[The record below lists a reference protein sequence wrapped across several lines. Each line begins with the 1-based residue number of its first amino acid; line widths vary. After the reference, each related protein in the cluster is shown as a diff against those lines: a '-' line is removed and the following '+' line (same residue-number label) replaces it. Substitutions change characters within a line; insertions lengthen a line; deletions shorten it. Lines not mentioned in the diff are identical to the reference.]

1 MGCCG
6 PKDKN
11 SDDFPYE
18 KVEEFNKLKSEIN
31 EIIIDKDHQD
41 RKNVNKLFELFNKTS
56 NKISEYENEIKK
68 LKNQNQNLNND
79 LLKGLNEDIKQL
91 RDYNHTLNNLI
102 KESEDNEIVNKT
114 EQKKEI
120 GNNLQNEFENGKKI
134 TEKDIIIDEVKNYN
148 NDLNIEDNGNIKILK
163 NFNNKKNNLENF
175 LEDDF
180 ENGARHNFENAT
192 DNDFQIEFNNDD
204 NGKKENSKDLING
217 LNNEQ
222 LSSINNN
229 NNDHNDNINNL
240 NNFSQ
245 SGEIKDEKDDKI
257 YYKKSVR
264 RNKKSDILNKKSK
277 TNSKKNFLKRN
288 LFGDNEM
295 RISNNI
301 NYNEDMEN
309 ELFERNGNTPIQL
322 DNNLINLIFVLENGE
337 KIELK
342 AKKNERMLD
351 IIEKFDRDFEEY
363 SNIEN
368 IELFDKDNE
377 ITEKVKNGEDISSL
391 GINNE
396 HIIQIKLKD

>member
-31 EIIIDKDHQD
+31 QIIIDKDHQD

-68 LKNQNQNLNND
+68 LKNQKQNLNND

-102 KESEDNEIVNKT
+102 KESEDNEIVKKT
-114 EQKKEI
+114 DQKNEI
-120 GNNLQNEFENGKKI
+120 GNNLQNEIENGKKI
-134 TEKDIIIDEVKNYN
+134 TEKDIIIDEVKNS

-204 NGKKENSKDLING
+204 NGKKENSRDLING

-229 NNDHNDNINNL
+229 NNDNNENINNL

-277 TNSKKNFLKRN
+277 TNSQKSILKRN

-295 RISNNI
+295 GNDNNI

-309 ELFERNGNTPIQL
+309 ELLEKNGNTPIQL
-322 DNNLINLIFVLENGE
+322 ENNLINLIFALENGE

-396 HIIQIKLKD
+396 HIIQIKLKN

>member
-31 EIIIDKDHQD
+31 QIIIDKDHQD

-68 LKNQNQNLNND
+68 LKNQKQNLNND

-114 EQKKEI
+114 DQKNEI
-120 GNNLQNEFENGKKI
+120 GNNLQNEIENGKKI
-134 TEKDIIIDEVKNYN
+134 TEKDIIIDEVKNS

-204 NGKKENSKDLING
+204 NGKKENSRDLING

-229 NNDHNDNINNL
+229 NNDNNENINNL

-277 TNSKKNFLKRN
+277 TNSQKSILKRN

-295 RISNNI
+295 GNDNNI

-309 ELFERNGNTPIQL
+309 ELLEKNGNTPIQL
-322 DNNLINLIFVLENGE
+322 ENNLINLIFALENGE

-396 HIIQIKLKD
+396 HIIQIKLKN

>member
-31 EIIIDKDHQD
+31 QIIIDKDHQD
-41 RKNVNKLFELFNKTS
+41 RKNINRLFELFNKTS

-68 LKNQNQNLNND
+68 LKNQKQNLNND

-102 KESEDNEIVNKT
+102 KESEDNEIVKKT
-114 EQKKEI
+114 DQKNEI
-120 GNNLQNEFENGKKI
+120 ENNLQNEIENGKKI
-134 TEKDIIIDEVKNYN
+134 TEKDIIIDEVKNS

-204 NGKKENSKDLING
+204 NGKKENSRDLING

-229 NNDHNDNINNL
+229 NNDNNENINNL

-277 TNSKKNFLKRN
+277 TNSQKSILKRN

-295 RISNNI
+295 GNDNNI

-309 ELFERNGNTPIQL
+309 ELLEKNGNTPIQL
-322 DNNLINLIFVLENGE
+322 ENNLINLIFALENGE

-396 HIIQIKLKD
+396 HIIQIKLKN

>member
-68 LKNQNQNLNND
+68 LKNQKQNLNND

-114 EQKKEI
+114 DQKNEI
-120 GNNLQNEFENGKKI
+120 GNNLQNEIENGKKI
-134 TEKDIIIDEVKNYN
+134 TEKDIIIDEVKNS

-204 NGKKENSKDLING
+204 NGKKENSRDLING

-229 NNDHNDNINNL
+229 NNDNNENINNL

-277 TNSKKNFLKRN
+277 TNSQKSILKRN

-295 RISNNI
+295 GNDNNI

-309 ELFERNGNTPIQL
+309 ELLEKNGNTPIQL
-322 DNNLINLIFVLENGE
+322 ENNLINLIFALENGE

-396 HIIQIKLKD
+396 HIIQIKLKN

>member
-31 EIIIDKDHQD
+31 QIIIDKDHQD

-68 LKNQNQNLNND
+68 LKNQKQNLNND

-114 EQKKEI
+114 DQKNEI
-120 GNNLQNEFENGKKI
+120 GNNLQNEIENGKKI
-134 TEKDIIIDEVKNYN
+134 TEKDIIIDEVKNS

-204 NGKKENSKDLING
+204 NGKKENSRDLING

-229 NNDHNDNINNL
+229 NNDNNENINNL

-277 TNSKKNFLKRN
+277 TNSQKSILKRN

-295 RISNNI
+295 GNDNNI

-309 ELFERNGNTPIQL
+309 ELLEKNGNTPIQL
-322 DNNLINLIFVLENGE
+322 ENNLINLIFALENGE

-368 IELFDKDNE
+368 IKLFDKDNE

-396 HIIQIKLKD
+396 HIIQIKLKN

>member
-68 LKNQNQNLNND
+68 LKNQKQNINND

-114 EQKKEI
+114 DQKNEI
-120 GNNLQNEFENGKKI
+120 GNNLQNEIENGKKI
-134 TEKDIIIDEVKNYN
+134 TEKDIIIDEVKNS

-204 NGKKENSKDLING
+204 NGKKENSRDLING

-229 NNDHNDNINNL
+229 NNDNNENINNL

-277 TNSKKNFLKRN
+277 TNSQKSILKRN

-295 RISNNI
+295 GNDNNI

-309 ELFERNGNTPIQL
+309 ELLEKNGNTPIQL
-322 DNNLINLIFVLENGE
+322 ENNLINLIFALENGE

-396 HIIQIKLKD
+396 HIIQIKLKN

>member
-31 EIIIDKDHQD
+31 QIIIDKDHQD

-68 LKNQNQNLNND
+68 LKNQKQNLNND

-102 KESEDNEIVNKT
+102 KESEDNEIVKKT
-114 EQKKEI
+114 DQKNEI
-120 GNNLQNEFENGKKI
+120 ENNLQNEIENGKKI
-134 TEKDIIIDEVKNYN
+134 TEKDIIIDEVKNS

-204 NGKKENSKDLING
+204 NGKKENSRDLING

-229 NNDHNDNINNL
+229 NNDNNENINNL

-277 TNSKKNFLKRN
+277 TNSQKSILKRN

-295 RISNNI
+295 GNDNNI

-309 ELFERNGNTPIQL
+309 ELLEKNGNTPIQL
-322 DNNLINLIFVLENGE
+322 ENNLINLIFALENGE

-396 HIIQIKLKD
+396 HIIQIKLKN

>member
-114 EQKKEI
+114 DQKNEI
-120 GNNLQNEFENGKKI
+120 GNNLQNEIENGKKI
-134 TEKDIIIDEVKNYN
+134 TEKDIIIDEVKNS

-204 NGKKENSKDLING
+204 NGKKENSRDLING

-229 NNDHNDNINNL
+229 NNDNNENINNL

-277 TNSKKNFLKRN
+277 TNSQKSILKRN

-295 RISNNI
+295 GNDNNI

-309 ELFERNGNTPIQL
+309 ELLEKNGNTPIQL
-322 DNNLINLIFVLENGE
+322 ENNLINLIFALENGE

-396 HIIQIKLKD
+396 HIIQIKLKN

>member
-31 EIIIDKDHQD
+31 QIIIDKDHQD

-68 LKNQNQNLNND
+68 LKNQKQNLNND

-102 KESEDNEIVNKT
+102 KESEDNEIVKKT
-114 EQKKEI
+114 DQKNEI
-120 GNNLQNEFENGKKI
+120 GNNLQNEIENGKKI
-134 TEKDIIIDEVKNYN
+134 TEKDIIIDEVKNS
-148 NDLNIEDNGNIKILK
+148 DLNIEDNGNIKILK

-204 NGKKENSKDLING
+204 NGKKENSRDLING

-229 NNDHNDNINNL
+229 NNDNNENINNL

-277 TNSKKNFLKRN
+277 TNSQKSILKRN

-295 RISNNI
+295 GNDNNI

-309 ELFERNGNTPIQL
+309 ELLEKNGNTPIQL
-322 DNNLINLIFVLENGE
+322 ENNLINLIFALENGE

-396 HIIQIKLKD
+396 HIIQIKLKN

>member
-31 EIIIDKDHQD
+31 QIIIDKDHQD

-68 LKNQNQNLNND
+68 LKNQKQNLNND

-114 EQKKEI
+114 DQKNEI
-120 GNNLQNEFENGKKI
+120 GNNLQNEIENGKKI
-134 TEKDIIIDEVKNYN
+134 TEKDIIIDEVKNS

-192 DNDFQIEFNNDD
+192 DNDFQIEFINDD
-204 NGKKENSKDLING
+204 NGKKENSRDLING

-229 NNDHNDNINNL
+229 NNDNNENINNL

-277 TNSKKNFLKRN
+277 TNSQKSILKRN

-295 RISNNI
+295 GNDNNI

-309 ELFERNGNTPIQL
+309 ELLEKNGNTPIQL
-322 DNNLINLIFVLENGE
+322 ENNLINLIFALENGE

-396 HIIQIKLKD
+396 HIIQIKLKN